1 MAATNA
7 SASSSHGKCR
17 APDWPTTSSC
27 GTFTATGLNLAY
39 DGGTPTFDLA
49 VDAGSA
55 VGNAP
60 QVQLSYDC
68 SGDGSWNRV
77 ETYRYFATDP
87 VAGWE
92 HYTKGP
98 H

>member
-1 MAATNA
+1 M
-7 SASSSHGKCR
+7 
-17 APDWPTTSSC
+17 
-27 GTFTATGLNLAY
+27 
-39 DGGTPTFDLA
+39 
-49 VDAGSA
+49 
-55 VGNAP
+55 GNAP

-68 SGDGSWNRV
+68 SGDGIWNRV